1 MKIVIKRERKVVL
14 YFPLSFIKSKLF
26 LKLVDLNEEEI
37 RYDEIIR
44 SSYNELKKFIKK
56 NEHFVLVN
64 VTTKEG
70 VKVKI
75 VV

>member
-14 YFPLSFIKSKLF
+14 YFPLSLIKSKLF

-56 NEHFVLVN
+56 NGHFVLVN